1 MGEAS
6 RIDTLVPARVWV
18 LSDIQPIPSESGSHA
33 QDAASCLVYKV
44 LAAGRKCGS
53 PAEVRQ
59 AFEFAYGNIK
69 PVDAAVVG
77 MYPRYSD
84 QIGENTRLVREILK
98 A

>member
-1 MGEAS
+1 MCKVV
-6 RIDTLVPARVWV
+6 RQVRKP
-18 LSDIQPIPSESGSHA
+18 
-33 QDAASCLVYKV
+33 CLVYKV

-53 PAEVRQ
+53 PGEVRQ
-59 AFEFAYGNIK
+59 AFEFAYENIK

-84 QIGENTRLVREILK
+84 QRGENTRLVREIVK